1 MSISSWFKNHFDVLE
16 ALLCGFFVILS
27 YLLLESNLLG
37 LALLA
42 LPIAYV
48 IGGYNSTKEGLH
60 TLLSEREFDVDL
72 LMIIAALGSAALG
85 IWRKEY
91 YLILDGAILILI
103 FSISGALE
111 PIFRRSRMEVM
122 IF

>member
-48 IGGYNSTKEGLH
+48 VGGYNSAKEGLH
-60 TLLSEREFDVDL
+60 TPLLSLSE
-72 LMIIAALGSAALG
+72 
-85 IWRKEY
+85 
-91 YLILDGAILILI
+91 
-103 FSISGALE
+103 ISK
-111 PIFRRSRMEVM
+111 
-122 IF
+122 